1 MLTHDLEFVK
11 VNGNHLY
18 IDLSVL
24 IDRATGSPG
33 RLIIAPVS
41 EVKGEAD
48 LRGADSSLMD
58 RPFSGR
64 QVTR

>member
-11 VNGNHLY
+11 VTGNHLY

-24 IDRATGSPG
+24 VDRATRSPG

-41 EVKGEAD
+41 EVKGED
-48 LRGADSSLMD
+48 TCVGD
-58 RPFSGR
+58 
-64 QVTR
+64 